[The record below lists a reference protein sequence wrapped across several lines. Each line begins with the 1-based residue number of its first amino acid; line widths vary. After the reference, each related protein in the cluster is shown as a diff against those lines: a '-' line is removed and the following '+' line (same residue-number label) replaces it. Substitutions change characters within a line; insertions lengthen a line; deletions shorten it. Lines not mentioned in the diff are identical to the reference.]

1 MQKVYENHPFNYY
14 IKLNRK
20 FTINNMTFNL
30 KILLI
35 KTFSNYYFLGL
46 RVTP

>member
-1 MQKVYENHPFNYY
+1 MKIIHLIIIC

-20 FTINNMTFNL
+20 FTIDNMTFNL